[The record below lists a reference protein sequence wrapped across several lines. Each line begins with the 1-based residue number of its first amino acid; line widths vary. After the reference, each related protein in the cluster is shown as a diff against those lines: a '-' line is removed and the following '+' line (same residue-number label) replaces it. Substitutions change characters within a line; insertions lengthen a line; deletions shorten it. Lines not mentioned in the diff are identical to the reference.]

1 VYHDNESGTLVQLV
15 FKARMN
21 GITLDDVASN
31 MCVRQKERE
40 RQRKRKQKELED
52 KGRRE
57 KEKKSEH

>member
-40 RQRKRKQKELED
+40 RGRERENRKN
-52 KGRRE
+52 
-57 KEKKSEH
+57 